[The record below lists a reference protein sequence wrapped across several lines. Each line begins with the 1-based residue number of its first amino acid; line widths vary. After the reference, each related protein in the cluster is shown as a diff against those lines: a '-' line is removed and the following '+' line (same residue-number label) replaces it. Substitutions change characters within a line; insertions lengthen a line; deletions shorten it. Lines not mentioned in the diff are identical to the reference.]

1 MEYSLTCPIL
11 PMVLNVV
18 HIFISRQNNT
28 PPVPLTEPFSVNTSQ
43 DTDLNIAN
51 KPTAASCSNNGDG
64 KAM

>member
-1 MEYSLTCPIL
+1 
-11 PMVLNVV
+11 MVLNVV

-28 PPVPLTEPFSVNTSQ
+28 PPVPLTEPFSVNTNQ

-51 KPTAASCSNNGDG
+51 KPTAASYSNNGDG